1 MPIRRR
7 RTTRR
12 RRTLRPRRRRTVRR
26 VKRNPYNSSA
36 LHMYKRYTCVT
47 NMTLFPVAASVGSL
61 TKTNGYIIPTTT
73 AATATPAYYS
83 FAVAFCLADIP
94 SYSEFTNLY
103 DHYRI
108 NGVALRFTPVFTDVP
123 QSSTAATSNT
133 GAMMHMIYDFDD
145 LTVPGTNEAAVDTLR
160 EYPTYKTYNL
170 ASNRTFKKYIRPKL
184 QTVVYGSGAFGVRTE
199 VKGRPW
205 IDANDVNANY
215 FGLKGIIELYQL
227 NANISY
233 FPIKVE
239 ATYYLAFK
247 NPR

>member
-1 MPIRRR
+1 
-7 RTTRR
+7 
-12 RRTLRPRRRRTVRR
+12 
-26 VKRNPYNSSA
+26 
-36 LHMYKRYTCVT
+36 
-47 NMTLFPVAASVGSL
+47 MTLSSVAASVGSL
-61 TKTNGYIIPTTT
+61 TKTNGYMIPTTT

-83 FAVAFCLADIP
+83 FALAFCLADIP

-108 NGVALRFTPVFTDVP
+108 NGVSVKFTPVYTDVAQAP
-123 QSSTAATSNT
+123 TAAASNT
-133 GAMMHMIYDFDD
+133 GAMLHMIYDYDD

-160 EYPTYKTYNL
+160 EYPNFKTYNL
-170 ASNRTFKKYIRPKL
+170 ASNRTFKKFIRPKL
-184 QTVVYGSGAFGVRTE
+184 QTAVYGSGAFGVRAE
-199 VKGRPW
+199 SKRLW

-215 FGLKGIIELYQL
+215 FGMKGIIELYQL